1 MIAEVEIKN
10 ADKVSEKYIVA
21 RECDSELW
29 FWGEYENKQKAE
41 ITAKQIGGIV
51 VENPNKKS

>member
-10 ADKVSEKYIVA
+10 ADKVSEKYVVA

>member
-1 MIAEVEIKN
+1 MIAEVEVKN

-29 FWGEYENKQKAE
+29 FWGEYGNRQRAE
-41 ITAKQIGGIV
+41 IAAKEIGGIV
-51 VENPNKKS
+51 VENPNKK

>member
-1 MIAEVEIKN
+1 MIVEVELNN
-10 ADKVSEKYIVA
+10 ANNVSEKYIVA

-29 FWGEYENKQKAE
+29 FWGEYDNRQKAE

>member
-10 ADKVSEKYIVA
+10 ADKVSEKYVVA

-51 VENPNKKS
+51 VENPNTK

>member
-29 FWGEYENKQKAE
+29 FWGEYENRQKAE

-51 VENPNKKS
+51 VEKPNTK